1 MAKQT
6 KTPANNPTSRLE
18 SIFAYMAAGLIGTS
32 ILAMLAALI
41 IAATGSATPGVG
53 QQLLPPILVFYPQFG
68 LIAGAASI
76 IALLITNV
84 RRRTR
89 ENRKNQK

>member
-6 KTPANNPTSRLE
+6 KTPANKPASRLE
-18 SIFAYMAAGLIGTS
+18 TFFAYAAVGLIGTS
-32 ILAMLAALI
+32 IIAMLATLI
-41 IAATGSATPGVG
+41 IAATGSATPGLG

-76 IALLITNV
+76 IGLLITNI
-84 RRRTR
+84 RRRSR
-89 ENRKNQK
+89 ENRETR

>member
-6 KTPANNPTSRLE
+6 KTSANNPTSRLE

-32 ILAMLAALI
+32 ILAMFAALI

-68 LIAGAASI
+68 LVAGAASI
-76 IALLITNV
+76 IALLITNI
-84 RRRTR
+84 RRRSR
-89 ENRKNQK
+89 ENRSK

>member
-6 KTPANNPTSRLE
+6 KTPANNPSSRLE

-41 IAATGSATPGVG
+41 MAASGSATPEVG
-53 QQLLPPILVFYPQFG
+53 QQVLPAILVFYPQFG
-68 LIAGAASI
+68 LVAGAASI
-76 IALLITNV
+76 IGLLIANI
-84 RRRTR
+84 RRRSR
-89 ENRKNQK
+89 ENRSTK

>member
-6 KTPANNPTSRLE
+6 KTPANEPASRLE

-32 ILAMLAALI
+32 ILAMLATLI
-41 IAATGSATPGVG
+41 IAATGSATPGMG
-53 QQLLPPILVFYPQFG
+53 KQILPPILVFYPQFG

-76 IALLITNV
+76 IGLLITNI
-84 RRRTR
+84 RRRSR
-89 ENRKNQK
+89 ENRANG

>member
-6 KTPANNPTSRLE
+6 KTPANNPSSRLE
-18 SIFAYMAAGLIGTS
+18 NILSYMAAGLIGTS

-53 QQLLPPILVFYPQFG
+53 KQNLPAILVFYPQFG

-76 IALLITNV
+76 IALLIVNV
-84 RRRTR
+84 RRRSR
-89 ENRKNQK
+89 ENRNS

>member
-6 KTPANNPTSRLE
+6 KTPANNPSSRLE

-41 IAATGSATPGVG
+41 MAATGSATPEVG
-53 QQLLPPILVFYPQFG
+53 KQVLPAILVFYPQFG
-68 LIAGAASI
+68 LVAGAASI
-76 IALLITNV
+76 IGLLIANI
-84 RRRTR
+84 RRRSR
-89 ENRKNQK
+89 ENRSTK